1 MKELSEKFGEKTSI
15 MVILSIFTFGIYYFV
30 WLSERRKE
38 INKIAGAE
46 IINNKMVISAALCAG
61 LSIIL
66 QTIIL
71 AIDGDFPID
80 ILFNSAYSILI
91 IMIAWNIGRW
101 LELYVAQEY
110 KIDLKVNKI
119 LIILFNLL
127 YINYLFN
134 DLTNIEAKYNALR
147 S

>member
-38 INKIAGAE
+38 INKIAGTE
-46 IINNKMVISAALCAG
+46 IINNKMVIAAALCAG

-71 AIDGDFPID
+71 TIDGDFPID
-80 ILFNSAYSILI
+80 IFFNFAYSILI